1 MYVILFPKIIKQQL
15 VSTLIKIGN
24 VLSPNQHI
32 VMISEGPCDTE
43 SLSNGAAAK
52 NTALSSK
59 INYNLAD

>member
-1 MYVILFPKIIKQQL
+1 MYVILFPKIIKQEL

-43 SLSNGAAAK
+43 GLSNAAK
-52 NTALSSK
+52 NAALSSK
-59 INYNLAD
+59 IIYNLAD